1 MPRPEAGRSELAA
14 EFRRPLR
21 DPILEL
27 RRRIDGIDEPPLHRS
42 PALDAFGDRAE
53 YIREIAPHLALV
65 HDTRQPARS
74 RQHCQERCLRKAD
87 GRIPVVHEQK
97 LVARQRELVAAAGAD
112 AVNRGDE
119 FQPRVGAGV
128 LDRETGLVGEL
139 AEVHLPRMAR
149 AAQHEDVGAGAE
161 DSFLEAGD
169 DDRVDLGML
178 EANALDRIG
187 QLDVDAEVV
196 RVQLEPVVGGEPG
209 IFLHVHRQRR
219 DSAIEGQLPV
229 PIFFRGSVERNSR
242 LECAGVDRHLPPSVP
257 VRRGSVKERYCGRL
271 AALAQFSALV
281 FLVAPSGTSNCRQSS
296 VGSLSR
302 QSQSSDRRVERLS
315 TRDCR
320 LVD

>member
-1 MPRPEAGRSELAA
+1 MPPPDGRPVGARR

-42 PALDAFGDRAE
+42 PALDALGNRAE
-53 YIREIAPHLALV
+53 YIREIAPHFALV
-65 HDTRQPARS
+65 HDARQPARS

-112 AVNRGDE
+112 AIDRGDE

-128 LDRETGLVGEL
+128 LNRETGLVGEL

-149 AAQHEDVGAGAE
+149 AAQHEDVGAGTE

-169 DDRVDLGML
+169 DDRAHLGML
-178 EANALDRIG
+178 EANPLDRIG
-187 QLDVDAEVV
+187 QFDVDAKVV
-196 RVQLEPVVGGEPG
+196 GVQLEPVVGREAG

-229 PIFFRGSVERNSR
+229 PIFCRGQCRTKPE
-242 LECAGVDRHLPPSVP
+242 AGVCLSEPPSP
-257 VRRGSVKERYCGRL
+257 AQRTRAPWRCQGRIL
-271 AALAQFSALV
+271 RKATIACAV
-281 FLVAPSGTSNCRQSS
+281 
-296 VGSLSR
+296 
-302 QSQSSDRRVERLS
+302 
-315 TRDCR
+315 
-320 LVD
+320 